1 MPFNSEARRRLQK
14 FVTDARAIIE
24 RNFTEQL
31 QGVYGMD
38 PVSGRI
44 AALHELDHLGITA
57 WETASDLREILNHYK
72 AQEPGTEDRAH
83 LRRIL
88 REQTQTFLHR
98 ICALRMA
105 EERGVFMES
114 LARGMNSAAM
124 SNYRVNVGSGLGG
137 GFETYVKYLKSLFDE
152 LSADLPQIFDRT
164 EPFGQLFLEE
174 RPFMELLEQINA
186 SDLESFWRE
195 DETIGWIFQ
204 YFNNDEDF
212 STMRGQQNKNPRNSH
227 ELAVR
232 NQFFTPRYVVEFLLD
247 NTLGRVWAREMH
259 GETRLLEK
267 CRFLVNFDSRQSA
280 PSDRPKDPRTIR
292 VLDPACGSMHFG
304 LYAFDLLE
312 TIYEEAWD
320 WLVAEDG
327 RKLATDTSEFEQL
340 NERYASKRA
349 FLEAVPALIIQH
361 NLHGVDIDVR
371 ATQIASLALWLRA
384 QKSFSA
390 MGLASTKRPS
400 LGAGNVVA
408 ALAPP
413 AEADALE
420 RIQREVG
427 RQIDLAAMF
436 ENLRMVPETGI
447 LMPLERS
454 LSAVVKDEPSTA
466 QPGLF
471 AEFEPKNL
479 WERQREALGKVL
491 AGYQSAAGHSF
502 KERLYARNASEC
514 LRLIDVCKRSY
525 DVIVMNP
532 PFGSPAD
539 SSRELL
545 GGLYPLTKREI
556 IGMFV
561 LRMQELLAR
570 GGFVGTISSRTI
582 FFQSS
587 SEGWRELAVFRTAT
601 LPVFADLGPNVMDNA
616 LVESAAYVLGRKAIS
631 EEQGELLF
639 LDVTETESKGE
650 LLAGDCRLCREGR
663 ESSSAYWKSLKE
675 FQGLPGKVLSYKA
688 DQGVLNAYE
697 NLKALGAYCPVKVGI
712 QTGDNNRYVRLS
724 WESENSDEWHP
735 LAKGGEANPFYGDV
749 VTTMD
754 WVENGS
760 EVYSDSSSVIRNS
773 GFYFRTGLT
782 WTLRAN
788 SLSLRIFPEDGIF
801 DRGGSCVFSKNDG
814 HSELL
819 AYSAILNSRAYQNVM
834 GIQLQMST
842 GNSRYECGMLAV
854 APIPD
859 MNDSDKTRLAE
870 LAESNFNARRR
881 LDSVNE
887 TSHAF
892 LLPMKVQIG
901 LNLLDPEAEL
911 RRIAESQI
919 EMDREA
925 DRLYGFTSR
934 VLPKQEKS
942 RAVELPDESAQMNAL
957 LSWAVGVAF
966 GRFDR
971 RLASEERE
979 VPPAPG
985 PFEAYPKRSP
995 GRLPEGD
1002 APFIEN
1008 KGVFVMD
1015 PGHRLDLAA
1024 AVHAVLD
1031 EYSFIDGVD
1040 VEAWLRKDFFPW
1052 HLKEYSAAQRVAPIY
1067 WPIGTTSGS
1076 YVLWLYYPAFNDQT
1090 LFVALNDFIDPKI
1103 KAVAARA
1110 DEMRKNEAALDAKG
1124 RKLLRE
1130 LTTLAGELS
1139 VLRDEVEKLART
1151 YVVHFDDGVAIN
1163 ASRFRSLIQS
1173 KAWCRKL
1180 DEVAEKLRKGELDWS
1195 ETAADLWHERVQ
1207 ALCRKNRSVALAHR
1221 KRWPLEG
1228 GKAGSGEGD

>member
-31 QGVYGMD
+31 QGVFGMD

-280 PSDRPKDPRTIR
+280 PSDCPKDPRTIR

-327 RKLATDTSEFEQL
+327 RKLVVDTPELGQL
-340 NERYASKRA
+340 NKFYLSKRA

-471 AEFEPKNL
+471 AEFEPKTL

-491 AGYQSAAGHSF
+491 SGYQSAAGHSF
-502 KERLYARNASEC
+502 KERLYTRNASEC

-631 EEQGELLF
+631 EEQGESLF
-639 LDVTETESKGE
+639 LDVTGTESKGE

-675 FQGLPGKVLSYKA
+675 FQELPGKVLAYNA
-688 DQGVLNAYE
+688 DEAVLEAYSR
-697 NLKALGAYCPVKVGI
+697 LKAPSFFAKQGLAS
-712 QTGDNNRYVRLS
+712 GDNNRYVRLS

-773 GFYFRTGLT
+773 GFYFRPGLT

-801 DRGGSCVFSKNDG
+801 DRGGSCVFSKNDD

-819 AYSAILNSRAYQNVM
+819 AYSAILNSRAY
-834 GIQLQMST
+834 
-842 GNSRYECGMLAV
+842 
-854 APIPD
+854 
-859 MNDSDKTRLAE
+859 
-870 LAESNFNARRR
+870 
-881 LDSVNE
+881 
-887 TSHAF
+887 
-892 LLPMKVQIG
+892 
-901 LNLLDPEAEL
+901 
-911 RRIAESQI
+911 
-919 EMDREA
+919 
-925 DRLYGFTSR
+925 
-934 VLPKQEKS
+934 
-942 RAVELPDESAQMNAL
+942 
-957 LSWAVGVAF
+957 
-966 GRFDR
+966 
-971 RLASEERE
+971 
-979 VPPAPG
+979 
-985 PFEAYPKRSP
+985 
-995 GRLPEGD
+995 
-1002 APFIEN
+1002 
-1008 KGVFVMD
+1008 
-1015 PGHRLDLAA
+1015 
-1024 AVHAVLD
+1024 
-1031 EYSFIDGVD
+1031 
-1040 VEAWLRKDFFPW
+1040 
-1052 HLKEYSAAQRVAPIY
+1052 
-1067 WPIGTTSGS
+1067 
-1076 YVLWLYYPAFNDQT
+1076 
-1090 LFVALNDFIDPKI
+1090 
-1103 KAVAARA
+1103 
-1110 DEMRKNEAALDAKG
+1110 
-1124 RKLLRE
+1124 
-1130 LTTLAGELS
+1130 
-1139 VLRDEVEKLART
+1139 
-1151 YVVHFDDGVAIN
+1151 
-1163 ASRFRSLIQS
+1163 
-1173 KAWCRKL
+1173 
-1180 DEVAEKLRKGELDWS
+1180 
-1195 ETAADLWHERVQ
+1195 
-1207 ALCRKNRSVALAHR
+1207 
-1221 KRWPLEG
+1221 
-1228 GKAGSGEGD
+1228 